1 MLTLND
7 YLYNGDTVV
16 RILHSYSQD
25 LKDSAI
31 TNNNGIDLAYSNCLL
46 LMIDLLEHNDF
57 LTTQSQKIREF
68 YKFMAE

>member
-16 RILHSYSQD
+16 KILHSYSQD

-31 TNNNGIDLAYSNCLL
+31 KNNNGI
-46 LMIDLLEHNDF
+46 E
-57 LTTQSQKIREF
+57 LTHMVYTGRRKWL
-68 YKFMAE
+68 